1 MRERDLI
8 DNKINLNISNQD
20 FLKLAHSFMFDLT
33 KMSLKIISFLSPAL
47 AARLSWK
54 LFSTPR
60 LKKSPRQSFLK
71 LAQVEYL
78 DHKGHK
84 ISTYIHNPQGSETIL
99 LVHGWE
105 GQASDFNS
113 LLLSLLDHRFKVIS
127 FDAPAHGLSEK
138 KRTHAIDFSQ
148 IIQALAKKHGNFKAI
163 ISHSMGG
170 FASSHALAHSPEA
183 ISEKLITI
191 GAPNKLTTIIH
202 NFISFMELGY
212 QTELELLKYIEKRFK
227 LRTDQA
233 STAQYAQMAAKTQ
246 KLFVHDEY
254 DRQVPIERL
263 DELLEFNPT
272 AKTLKTYSLGHNR
285 ILRDSSTIKKIVDFL
300 NS

>member
-1 MRERDLI
+1 MKERDII
-8 DNKINLNISNQD
+8 DNKINLNISNKDLMKVVQTFLFD
-20 FLKLAHSFMFDLT
+20 FIKF
-33 KMSLKIISFLSPAL
+33 SLKTLSYVSPAL
-47 AARLSWK
+47 AAK
-54 LFSTPR
+54 LAWRIFSTPK
-60 LKKSPRQSFLK
+60 LKRYPRQSFLK

-78 DHKGHK
+78 DHQGHK
-84 ISTYIHNPQGSETIL
+84 ISTYIHNPKGSETIL

-138 KRTHAIDFSQ
+138 KYTHAVDYSQ
-148 IIQALAKKHGNFKAI
+148 IIQALSKKHGTFKAI

-170 FASSHALAHSPEA
+170 FASSHALAHSQTR
-183 ISEKLITI
+183 ISEKLVTI

-202 NFISFMELGY
+202 NFISFMDLGY
-212 QTELELLKYIEKRFK
+212 QTELELLKLIERKFQLK
-227 LRTDQA
+227 TDQA
-233 STAQYAQMAAKTQ
+233 STAQYSQMAVQTK

-263 DELLEFNPT
+263 DELLELNPDSEV
-272 AKTLKTYSLGHNR
+272 LKTYSLGHNR
-285 ILRDSSTIKKIVDFL
+285 ILRDSSTIEKIVDFIHR
-300 NS
+300 